1 MKSDPEILRSN
12 PMKSNDL
19 THFLVINQ
27 NMAPNLISGRGAEV
41 QDDEGRTYI
50 DLEAGPGVSSV
61 GHCHPKVTA
70 AVRDQMERIIHV
82 PGRYHSPPTLGLAKR
97 IVELAGGAL
106 RRVFFANSGAE
117 AADGA
122 IKCALKYASNR
133 AKKGFGIVSLQHSFH
148 GRLSLPL
155 ALTGMAKQKK
165 GMLTYGTFPGVMHAP
180 APYCYRCPLGLSRA
194 TCGTKCADEIGT
206 MLDTAAHGEGVA
218 LIGEPILGVGGIIV
232 PPDEYWPKVETICR
246 DRGLTLI
253 HDEVFSGF
261 GRTGRAFAHH
271 HYGTK
276 PDLVCFAKAIGGGV
290 PLGGFIA
297 SEPLGTAFEP
307 ADHFTTFGAK
317 NMLGIAAGHAV
328 LDILAEEN
336 LADRARERGTQF
348 MEELLAFAR
357 RYPIIGEVRG
367 RGLMIGVEIVKNGSK
382 EPDAKAAK
390 LIESELVKE
399 GVLTSTTGVYGNNL
413 RITPPLVISADQV
426 DRALKMLDA
435 RSIIEAQDRTR
446 CSSRYL
452 LEWVCLL

>member
-1 MKSDPEILRSN
+1 MKTDTTVSKGKASEP
-12 PMKSNDL
+12 NDL
-19 THFLVINQ
+19 TRFLVVNQ
-27 NMAPNLISGRGAEV
+27 NIAPTLVWGRGAEV

-70 AVRDQMERIIHV
+70 AIQAQMERIIHV
-82 PGRYHSPPTLGLAKR
+82 PGRYHSPPTLSLAKR
-97 IVELAGGAL
+97 IVDLAGGTL

-117 AADGA
+117 ASDGA
-122 IKCALKYASNR
+122 IKCALKHATNI
-133 AKKGFGIVSLQHSFH
+133 AKKGFGIISLQHSFH

-155 ALTGMAKQKK
+155 ALTGIAKQKK
-165 GMLTYGTFPGVMHAP
+165 GMSTYGTFPGVMHAP

-194 TCGTKCADEIGT
+194 TCGIKCADEIGT

-218 LIGEPILGVGGIIV
+218 LIGEPILGVGGIII
-232 PPDEYWPKVETICR
+232 PPDEYWPKVEAICR

-253 HDEVFSGF
+253 HDEVFTGF
-261 GRTGRAFAHH
+261 GRTGRTFAHH
-271 HYGTK
+271 YYGTK
-276 PDLVCFAKAIGGGV
+276 PDIVCFAKAIGGGV

-328 LDILAEEN
+328 LDVLAEED
-336 LADRARERGTQF
+336 LTEQAKVRGDQF
-348 MEELLAFAR
+348 MEALNALAR

-367 RGLMIGVEIVKNGSK
+367 RGLMIGIEIVKNGGQV
-382 EPDAKAAK
+382 PDAGVAK
-390 LIESELVKE
+390 RIELELVKD

-413 RITPPLVISADQV
+413 RITPPLVISAEQV
-426 DRALKMLDA
+426 DRAVKALDGVLK
-435 RSIIEAQDRTR
+435 R
-446 CSSRYL
+446 
-452 LEWVCLL
+452 VCANAA